1 MNKDIEVSIS
11 NKNDVSII
19 AIKGDVTANT
29 GEAIEKAYHQ
39 VSQDGAK
46 RILLC
51 FDKGSYINS
60 GGIAIL
66 IGIAAESRENAQTIR
81 MTGLSDHFKKIFH
94 MMGLTKYTEIFPS
107 EESALKDF
115 H

>member
-1 MNKDIEVSIS
+1 MELSLLKKD
-11 NKNDVSII
+11 DVSIMRI
-19 AIKGDVTANT
+19 TGDVTANT

-46 RILLC
+46 KILLC
-51 FDKGSYINS
+51 FDRNSYINS

-115 H
+115 N